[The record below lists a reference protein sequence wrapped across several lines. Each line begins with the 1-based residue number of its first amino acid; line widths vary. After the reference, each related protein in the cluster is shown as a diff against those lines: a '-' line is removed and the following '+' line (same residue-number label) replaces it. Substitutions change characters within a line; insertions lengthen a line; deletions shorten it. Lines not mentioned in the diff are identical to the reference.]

1 MALRTRQDYFGA
13 DTRVDAAQLQATS
26 QLVRQITG
34 FDVPPNKAI
43 VGRNAFRHASGI
55 HQDGMIKQSN
65 TYEIMDPISVGV
77 PRSELVLGKLSGR
90 AGLKARLNELGYDPS
105 GQEMDRIY
113 EAFKELADKKRE
125 VMDRDL
131 VALMGDAR
139 PGFDAAYSLDHV
151 QVTCGDHEVA
161 TATVRLIDT
170 EGATFTDASIGTG
183 PVDAVYKAINQIV
196 QVPNNLTEFTVT
208 SVTEG
213 IDAVGQVGIRI
224 EQNGRTYI
232 GRGAHTDIIVAAA
245 KAYMNALNRLLA
257 MGDTTKAP
265 AASMTP

>member
-1 MALRTRQDYFGA
+1 
-13 DTRVDAAQLQATS
+13 
-26 QLVRQITG
+26 
-34 FDVPPNKAI
+34 
-43 VGRNAFRHASGI
+43 
-55 HQDGMIKQSN
+55 
-65 TYEIMDPISVGV
+65 
-77 PRSELVLGKLSGR
+77 
-90 AGLKARLNELGYDPS
+90 
-105 GQEMDRIY
+105 MDRIY